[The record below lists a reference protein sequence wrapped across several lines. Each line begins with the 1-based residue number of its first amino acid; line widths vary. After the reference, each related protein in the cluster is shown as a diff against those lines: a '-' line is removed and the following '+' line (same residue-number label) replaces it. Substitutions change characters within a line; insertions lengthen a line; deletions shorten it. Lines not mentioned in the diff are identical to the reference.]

1 MKYYF
6 IFITVLISH
15 LASAQSKLPEFLHGS
30 WRVEN
35 KEMYEHW
42 DKLNDNNMK
51 GFSFQLKE
59 GQMAITEY
67 IDIMRKE
74 DKIIYTAN
82 VINQNNGREIPFY
95 LIKTDS
101 TYTFENL
108 NHDFPKRVIYKR
120 LSESEVLVNVSDGG
134 RKRFSYKMIRQDG
147 GKPMK
152 DATSANPDYSRDL
165 AEKWGADDYGM
176 KAYIFVIL
184 KTGTNQ
190 STDQSFINETFKG
203 HLNNIRKL
211 VDEGKLIVAGP
222 FDRNDQN
229 YRGIFILDNI
239 TTATEAKEL
248 LQTDPAIQ
256 SGLLDFDLYSWY
268 GSAALPAYIP
278 ISEKIWKLK
287 P

>member
-1 MKYYF
+1 MKSVF
-6 IFITVLISH
+6 ILLLILVANS
-15 LASAQSKLPEFLHGS
+15 SIAQSKLPEFLRGN

-35 KEMYEHW
+35 KEVYEHW
-42 DKLNDNNMK
+42 DKLNETNMK
-51 GFSFQLKE
+51 GFSFQIKD

-67 IDIMRKE
+67 LDITQKGDE
-74 DKIIYTAN
+74 ITYTVS
-82 VINQNNGREIPFY
+82 VINQNKGKAIPFQM
-95 LIKTDS
+95 IETDS

-108 NHDFPKRVIYKR
+108 NHDFPKKVIYKK

-134 RKRFSYKMIRQDG
+134 SKRFLYKMIRQDES
-147 GKPMK
+147 KPKK
-152 DATSANPDYSRDL
+152 DSTIANPDYSRYL
-165 AEKWGADDYGM
+165 AGKWGGDEYGM

-184 KTGTNQ
+184 KTGANK

-203 HLNNIRKL
+203 HLNNIQKL
-211 VDEGKLIVAGP
+211 VNEGKVIVAGP
-222 FDRNDQN
+222 FDKNDQN

-278 ISEKIWKLK
+278 VSEKIWKLK